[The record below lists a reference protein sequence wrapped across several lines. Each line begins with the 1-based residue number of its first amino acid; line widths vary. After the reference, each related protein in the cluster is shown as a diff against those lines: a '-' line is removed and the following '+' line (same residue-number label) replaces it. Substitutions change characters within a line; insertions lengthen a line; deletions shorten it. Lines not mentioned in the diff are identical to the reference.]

1 MLKFVIQLK
10 KFKFKFYDES
20 SIFETTKIY
29 PQPATIRHFHVNLEL
44 NTWIYVAE
52 IIGIWSNLEPLGEL
66 TRTNHGRRTYAIHL
80 LKALQDRQ
88 VVTWQNYPMF

>member
-44 NTWIYVAE
+44 NT
-52 IIGIWSNLEPLGEL
+52 
-66 TRTNHGRRTYAIHL
+66 
-80 LKALQDRQ
+80 
-88 VVTWQNYPMF
+88 